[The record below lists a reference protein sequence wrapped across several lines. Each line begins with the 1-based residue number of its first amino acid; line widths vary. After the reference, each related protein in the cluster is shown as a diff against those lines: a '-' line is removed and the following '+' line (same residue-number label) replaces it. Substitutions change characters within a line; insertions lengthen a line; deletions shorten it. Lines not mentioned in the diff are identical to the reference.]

1 METIKLK
8 NGIEVILKPMSGF
21 SSVTTGIWVRTGS
34 RYEKHSENGSAH
46 FLEHL
51 LFKGTQKRTC
61 EELKRIVEGVGGLFN
76 AFTSEEVTCYYIKM
90 PLAKHL
96 SLSLDVLS
104 DMVIRPSL
112 PKEEFEKE
120 RNVILEEIKMYLDIP
135 AAHVQELFSELL
147 FPGHPLGWFIAGTP
161 ETVKGLTRDRLF
173 EYWQRFYRGNSI
185 VVSIAGDFD
194 PDKARKEAADFLE
207 PVAEGEGPH
216 FLPVVEKKPGP
227 SFSLFAKETE
237 QVHLC
242 LGGRGVSVDDERRWA
257 LSLLSVILG
266 GNMSSRLFA
275 EVREK
280 RGLAYQISAGASSYA
295 DAGIFEI
302 EAGTSAT
309 TLKEALKVILAELA
323 RIKEEPVP
331 GEELTRA
338 RDFVIGQMQLALEG
352 TSEYMKFLAGQLITR
367 RRIETPEE
375 IVAKISKVT
384 AGEIRAVAREILTGD
399 NLNLSLIGPKE
410 SQEGIRE
417 LVRL

>member
-1 METIKLK
+1 MELMRLK

-34 RYEKHSENGSAH
+34 RYEKNSENGSAH

-51 LFKGTQKRTC
+51 LFKGTQTRTC
-61 EELKRIVEGVGGLFN
+61 EELKRLVEGVGGLFN

-90 PLAKHL
+90 PLSKYL

-104 DMVIRPSL
+104 DMIIRPSL
-112 PKEEFEKE
+112 PEEEFEKE

-147 FPGHPLGWFIAGTP
+147 FPGHPLGRFIAGTQ
-161 ETVKGLTRDRLF
+161 ETVKSLTRDWLF

-185 VVSIAGDFD
+185 VVGIAGDFD
-194 PDKARKEAADFLE
+194 PEKARKELAVFME
-207 PVAEGEGPH
+207 PVAQGEGPH
-216 FLPVVEKKPGP
+216 FLPAVGKEPGP
-227 SFSLFAKETE
+227 SFSLLAKDTE

-242 LGGRGVSVDDERRWA
+242 LGGRGVSVEDERRWP
-257 LSLLSVILG
+257 LSILSVILG

-302 EAGTSAT
+302 EAGTSTA
-309 TLKEALKVILAELA
+309 TLKEALKVILFELA

-338 RDFVIGQMQLALEG
+338 RDFVIGQMQLHLEG
-352 TSEYMKFLAGQLITR
+352 TAEYMRFLTSQLVTR

-375 IVAKISKVT
+375 MIAKISAVT
-384 AGEIRAVAREILTGD
+384 AEEVKEIAREILTGD

-410 SQEGIRE
+410 SQEGLRE
-417 LVRL
+417 LVKL

>member
-1 METIKLK
+1 MEIIKLK

-51 LFKGTQKRTC
+51 LFKGTQKRAC
-61 EELKRIVEGVGGLFN
+61 EELKRLVEGVGGLFN

-90 PLAKHL
+90 PLSKHL

-112 PKEEFEKE
+112 PEEEFEKE

-147 FPGHPLGWFIAGTP
+147 FPGHPLGRFIAGTP
-161 ETVKGLTRDRLF
+161 ETIKGLTRDRLF
-173 EYWQRFYRGNSI
+173 DYWQRFYRGNSM

-194 PDKARKEAADFLE
+194 PEKARKEAAAFLE
-207 PVAEGEGPH
+207 PVPEGEGPH
-216 FLPVVEKKPGP
+216 FLPAVEKEPGP
-227 SFSLFAKETE
+227 SFSLLAKETE

-242 LGGRGVSVDDERRWA
+242 LGGRGVSADDDRRWA

-280 RGLAYQISAGASSYA
+280 RGLTYQISAGASSYA
-295 DAGIFEI
+295 DAGIFEV
-302 EAGTSAT
+302 EAGTSTA
-309 TLKEALKVILAELA
+309 TLKEALKVILSELA

-338 RDFVIGQMQLALEG
+338 RDFVIGQMQLHLEG

-375 IVAKISKVT
+375 IVAKISAVT
-384 AGEIRAVAREILTGD
+384 AEEIRAIAREILTGD

-410 SQEGIRE
+410 SHEGIRE
-417 LVRL
+417 IVRL

>member
-1 METIKLK
+1 MK
-8 NGIEVILKPMSGF
+8 NGIEVILKPMPGF
-21 SSVTTGIWVRTGS
+21 SSVATGIWVRTGS
-34 RYEKHSENGSAH
+34 RYEEYSENGSAH

-51 LFKGTQKRTC
+51 LFKGTQKRTG
-61 EELKRIVEGVGGLFN
+61 EELKRLVEGVGGLFN
-76 AFTSEEVTCYYIKM
+76 AFTTEEVTCYYIKM
-90 PLAKHL
+90 PLSKHL
-96 SLSLDVLS
+96 PLSLDVLS
-104 DMVIRPSL
+104 DMIARPSL
-112 PKEEFEKE
+112 PEEEFERE

-147 FPGHPLGWFIAGTP
+147 FPGHPLGRFIAGTP
-161 ETVKGLTRDRLF
+161 ETIKGLTRDRLF
-173 EYWQRFYRGNSI
+173 DYWQRFYRGNSLA
-185 VVSIAGDFD
+185 VGIAGDFD
-194 PDKARKEAADFLE
+194 PEKARKEAEDFLE
-207 PVAEGEGPH
+207 PIAGGEGPH
-216 FLPVVEKKPGP
+216 FLPVSEKEPGP
-227 SFSLFAKETE
+227 SFSFFAKDTE

-242 LGGRGVSVDDERRWA
+242 LGGRGVSSEDDRRWP

-295 DAGIFEI
+295 DAGIFEV
-302 EAGTSAT
+302 EAGTST
-309 TLKEALKVILAELA
+309 KTLKEALKVILSELA

-338 RDFVIGQMQLALEG
+338 RDFVIGQTHLGLEG
-352 TSEYMKFLAGQLITR
+352 TSEYMKFLTGQLITR

-375 IVAKISKVT
+375 IIAKISAVT
-384 AGEIRAVAREILTGD
+384 AGEIRAVAREILTAK

-417 LVRL
+417 IVRL